1 MWRPLQAT
9 KVTSHLDYYLC
20 FSLYSTVGHIGGS
33 YVCYILCTKT
43 LWYSNK
49 VIESNYYAFHCYFI
63 GDYRMGLPPRKGEA
77 GKQPIS
83 SFKSKVIRISNSVW
97 LSISN
102 STRQNGYPNFTC
114 FIIILVKCTSHL
126 IKALGEV
133 CVILQSPKC
142 MNIKFR
148 TSYHISRSDHTSV
161 LRNIYSAVFTPA
173 EFKWK
178 YLSLKHFYLWVRH
191 LEFPSLLV
199 HKLS

>member
-1 MWRPLQAT
+1 VWRPLQAT

-49 VIESNYYAFHCYFI
+49 VIESKYYAFHYYFI

-97 LSISN
+97 LTVCTMQLPN
-102 STRQNGYPNFTC
+102 SAHQIPLDKRDIQTLHVYHNFSQITKSFNKSSGRSVCYSTESQVYEHQIQNLLPHFK
-114 FIIILVKCTSHL
+114 IRSHQCP
-126 IKALGEV
+126 KKY
-133 CVILQSPKC
+133 LQCS
-142 MNIKFR
+142 
-148 TSYHISRSDHTSV
+148 
-161 LRNIYSAVFTPA
+161 IYSGRV
-173 EFKWK
+173 
-178 YLSLKHFYLWVRH
+178 
-191 LEFPSLLV
+191 
-199 HKLS
+199 